1 MSGSVSTST
10 RKASRVWATV
20 PAAFPSLEDRDY
32 VRSSMVGE
40 TEPGKCA
47 NWTIMSDRG
56 IDNQLA
62 DFEYVRRA

>member
-1 MSGSVSTST
+1 
-10 RKASRVWATV
+10 
-20 PAAFPSLEDRDY
+20 
-32 VRSSMVGE
+32 MVGE